1 MEEKEVI
8 GVLDGLL
15 SKGVSESEIIEYKTN
30 LFDFDK
36 EMFGKYISALSNAA
50 ALYDEK
56 WAYIFWGT
64 NQCPTSRFESGL
76 V

>member
-30 LFDFDK
+30 LFDK

-56 WAYIFWGT
+56 WADIFWRT